1 MRNQHCALGLALVI
15 VVAAA
20 LVAIF
25 HQSRTFPQLVGQ
37 SYAPDKVESIH
48 IYLSPMHNGL
58 PTRELTLTQED
69 SAAQDLLDLLG
80 SQVYDVWYDV
90 DSGEG
95 HQILLD
101 YTVYMVLYMEPE
113 GEEQTVATVSMDGSA
128 YMDTDALGPGGWSSN
143 SNWVRTHYQADPAF
157 QQEILD
163 LLLAESFIPDC
174 NAPFASAERHQEKGD
189 PP

>member
-1 MRNQHCALGLALVI
+1 MTRSKGPLAIGILIV
-15 VVAAA
+15 VVAA
-20 LVAIF
+20 LLAIF
-25 HQSRTFPQLVGQ
+25 NQSRTFPQLVGQ

-58 PTRELTLTQED
+58 PTREITLTQED

-90 DSGEG
+90 GSGEG

-113 GEEQTVATVSMDGSA
+113 GEEQTVATVSLDGSA

-143 SNWVRTHYQADPAF
+143 SNWVRTHYRADPAF
-157 QQEILD
+157 QQEVLD
-163 LLLAESFIPDC
+163 LLLAQPYEEVPE
-174 NAPFASAERHQEKGD
+174 A
-189 PP
+189 